1 MFSKLLMSKGLFEA
15 GCNPQIACIPN
26 KQQCVSSSELCVD
39 VPAAAMAATLS
50 HASSIALSAATRAIA
65 DAAAAPLST
74 RRCARCR
81 WPGLDP
87 RRPARAC
94 PRGFF
99 AASSEDSINMLST
112 FATATAA
119 VLRSFSRNSFGVD
132 HQGKLCSHKHTSFH
146 TFYLGGLSS
155 DADQATTDVASAVR
169 LWGV

>member
-1 MFSKLLMSKGLFEA
+1 MERATVRAVPSREGGMMTV
-15 GCNPQIACIPN
+15 Q
-26 KQQCVSSSELCVD
+26 CVD

-74 RRCARCR
+74 RRCAR

-99 AASSEDSINMLST
+99 AASSEDSINTLST

-146 TFYLGGLSS
+146 TFYLGGLQTRRRPGSTVRTRCGSS
-155 DADQATTDVASAVR
+155 VEFVHNKFKI
-169 LWGV
+169 LI